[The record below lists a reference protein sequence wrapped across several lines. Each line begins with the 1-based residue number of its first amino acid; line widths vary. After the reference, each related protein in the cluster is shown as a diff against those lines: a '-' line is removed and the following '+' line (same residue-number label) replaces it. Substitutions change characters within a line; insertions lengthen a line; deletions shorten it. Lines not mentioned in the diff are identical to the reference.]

1 MLDTLIVAVVL
12 CVDTCGQSPSQV
24 RMQGVFR
31 EVGIVGHVIGSVHLM
46 QAEDRREGKPYWHLK
61 DTYIMRPNELSKNQ
75 NIGKYNSNK
84 HKDGNKIK

>member
-46 QAEDRREGKPYWHLK
+46 QER
-61 DTYIMRPNELSKNQ
+61 
-75 NIGKYNSNK
+75 IGERANPI
-84 HKDGNKIK
+84 GI